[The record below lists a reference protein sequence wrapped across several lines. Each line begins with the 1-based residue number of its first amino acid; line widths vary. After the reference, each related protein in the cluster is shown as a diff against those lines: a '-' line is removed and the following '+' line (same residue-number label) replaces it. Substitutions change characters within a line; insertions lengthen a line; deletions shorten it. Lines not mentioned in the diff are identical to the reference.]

1 MNKLKELRKA
11 KKLTHQ
17 MMADYLNIS
26 KPFYWQLEN
35 GKRRLSYNMAVKIA
49 DILKTTPDNI
59 FYQEFKENNKSDISN

>member
-1 MNKLKELRKA
+1 MDKLKEIRKA

-17 MMADYLNIS
+17 MMADSLNIS

-49 DILKTTPDNI
+49 DILKTTPDNV
-59 FYQEFKENNKSDISN
+59 FYQEFKEHNKSDIKN